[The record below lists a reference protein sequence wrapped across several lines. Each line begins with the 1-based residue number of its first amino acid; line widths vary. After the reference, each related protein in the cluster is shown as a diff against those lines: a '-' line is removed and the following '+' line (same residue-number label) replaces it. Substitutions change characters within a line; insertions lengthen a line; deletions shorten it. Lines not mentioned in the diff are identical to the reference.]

1 MKNTLKYL
9 KYLRNL
15 GCAMASRIRGVHRPI
30 NNLQTSTSLTLLLVL
45 YALTFFLLFRDDEQE
60 FLPCNKINVG
70 VCTSSGNTAL
80 HLASQG
86 GFVKVVEQLLNC
98 RHKW

>member
-1 MKNTLKYL
+1 
-9 KYLRNL
+9 
-15 GCAMASRIRGVHRPI
+15 MANRIIGVHRPI
-30 NNLQTSTSLTLLLVL
+30 NNMQTSTSITLLLVL
-45 YALTFFLLFRDDEQE
+45 YAPHFFFLPFRDDEQE
-60 FLPCNKINVG
+60 FLPCNKIDVG